1 MNSVKSYITLLL
13 VVFTLTI
20 YCQPTAPILQ
30 IETGMHTATSRRIS
44 TDAEGKH
51 LLTCSDDK
59 TARLWD
65 ASTGTLLNTFRIP
78 IGSANEGKIFA
89 CSLSPDGKIAA
100 LGGYTVYEWDNVHS
114 IYLVNTQT
122 GGIIHRIK
130 GLPNVIQEL
139 EFSPDGRWLA
149 AGLCCGNG
157 VRIFDTGGW
166 GEYKKLEG
174 YGSDVYNI
182 AFKPGGGLATV
193 CYDGKIRS
201 YDSRFELLVEKS
213 GLPGQEVYSLAFNP
227 TGSLLAIGYDDA
239 SAVEVRDA
247 ADLSLLYKPS
257 VQEMENKKGGFNILS
272 FSADGS
278 KLYGGGGFQKPD
290 KEGTW
295 KYVFRCW
302 MNAGKGSYSDLLLM
316 NNSITDIKP
325 LPNGSMAMVGS
336 YPDMAITNSS
346 NEISWYLS
354 AGNNNYA
361 ANDKSHFRVNASG
374 SSIGFTPLKEQAYS
388 FDVFQRKLL
397 EEQSLYSAP
406 VDANAGIAV
415 TDWKSNYSPAINGKK
430 VSFIRKY
437 ETCFSTDISSNGKQI
452 VLGTGWNIYLSDNNG
467 EKKWETALHGAGWT
481 VNISGNDKVVAAAMN
496 DGTIRWYRMS
506 DGKELLTFYLHADKK
521 RWVLFTPSGYYDAS
535 SGAEEFLGW
544 HLNNGPDN
552 APSFFP
558 VSRFKEKY
566 YRPDIIDAI
575 FETYKEE
582 DAITLA
588 NSRSSKKIM
597 MAEASIR
604 EKLPPTVIISSP
616 SNGSNISSNTVSIS
630 YAINSPLDAPAKNL
644 RVLIDGR
651 PVATERGLKP
661 TASATQKITITVP
674 SQNCIITLLAENDNG
689 TSPETNLYL
698 KWVAPVVAKEEFIYK
713 PKLYVLAIGVSDYNN
728 SELKLGFA
736 AKDAGDFANAI
747 YKQKGN
753 LYSEVIVK
761 KLTNKEATKDAMI
774 DGLDW
779 IQKQTGQKDVA
790 MIFYAGHGINDNN
803 GVFYMLPV
811 AADLERI
818 RATCLNFEELKQTV
832 SSIAGKVVVFIDACH
847 SGNVMGSTRR
857 GGSDI
862 NAVVNELSSTE
873 NGAITFTSSTGKEF
887 SLEDAAWGNGAFTKA
902 VIEGLNGKAV
912 INGKNKITVK
922 SLDAYISERVK
933 ELTKGKQHPT
943 SVSPPNVPD
952 FPIAV
957 TQ

>member
-1 MNSVKSYITLLL
+1 MKSFITLLL
-13 VVFTLTI
+13 VGFILTAFS
-20 YCQPTAPILQ
+20 QPTVPILR
-30 IETGMHTATSRRIS
+30 IETGMHIAKSNRIS
-44 TDAEGKH
+44 TDAAGKY
-51 LLTCSDDK
+51 LLTCSNDK

-65 ASTGTLLNTFRIP
+65 ASTGTLLKIFRIP
-78 IGSANEGKIFA
+78 IGGTNEGKIYA

-100 LGGYTVYEWDNVHS
+100 LGGYTGDEWDNNLS
-114 IYLVNTQT
+114 IYLINTQT
-122 GGIIHRIK
+122 GSIIHRIK
-130 GLPNVIQEL
+130 GLPTVIRDL
-139 EFSPDGRWLA
+139 EFSPDGRWMA
-149 AGLCCGNG
+149 VGLKG

-174 YGSDVYNI
+174 YGGNVYNI
-182 AFKPGGGLATV
+182 AFKPGGGLAAT
-193 CYDGKIRS
+193 CEDGKIRM
-201 YDSRFELLVEKS
+201 YNSRFELMAEKS
-213 GLPGQEVYSLAFNP
+213 GLAGQDIYSIAFNH
-227 TGSLLAIGYDDA
+227 TGSLLAIGYEDA
-239 SAVEVRDA
+239 AAVEVRDGS
-247 ADLSLLYKPS
+247 DLSLLYKPS
-257 VQEMENKKGGFNILS
+257 VEETKNKKGGLDVLS

-278 KLYGGGGFQKPD
+278 KLYGGSSFGKTD
-290 KEGTW
+290 KDGAW
-295 KYVFRCW
+295 KYALRCW
-302 MNAGKGSYSDLLLM
+302 MGAGKGSYSDLILM
-316 NNSITDIKP
+316 KNSILDIKP
-325 LPNGSMAMVGS
+325 LPNGSMALIGS
-336 YPDMAITNSS
+336 YPDIAVISSS
-346 NEISWYLS
+346 NEVNWYLS
-354 AGNNNYA
+354 AGNNDYA
-361 ANDKSHFRVNASG
+361 ASDKSHFRINGSG
-374 SSIGFTPLKEQAYS
+374 ASIGFTPFEEQAYG
-388 FDVFQRKLL
+388 FDVSQRKLL
-397 EEQSLYSAP
+397 VEQSLYPAP
-406 VDANAGIAV
+406 VDANAGTAV
-415 TDWKSNYSPAINGKK
+415 TDWQRNQHPAINGKQIK
-430 VSFIRKY
+430 FLREY
-437 ETCFSTDISSNGKQI
+437 ETSFSTDISNNGKQI
-452 VLGTGWNIYLSDNNG
+452 ILGTGWNLYMSDGTG
-467 EKKWETALHGAGWT
+467 EKRWETSIPGSAQAL
-481 VNISGNDKVVAAAMN
+481 NISGNDKVVAAALA
-496 DGTIRWYRMS
+496 DGTIRWYSMA
-506 DGKELLTFYLHADKK
+506 DGKELLAFYLHADKK

-535 SGAEEFLGW
+535 TGAEDFLGW

-558 VSRFKEKY
+558 VSRFKEKF

-582 DAITLA
+582 DAITMA
-588 NSRSSKKIM
+588 NQHSTKKIVT
-597 MAEASIR
+597 AETDIR
-604 EKLPPTVIISSP
+604 QKLPPTITINSP
-616 SNGSNISSNTVSIS
+616 ANGSNISSNTINIS
-630 YAINSPLDAPAKNL
+630 YAINSPIDAPAKNL

-661 TASATQKITITVP
+661 TAGQKITVTVP
-674 SQNCIITLLAENDNG
+674 SQDCIITLLAENDNG

-698 KWVAPVVAKEEFIYK
+698 KWVAPVAAKEEFIYK

-728 SELKLGFA
+728 PELKLGFA

-747 YKQKGN
+747 NKQKGN
-753 LYSEVIVK
+753 LYSDVIVK

-774 DGLDW
+774 DGLEW

-847 SGNVMGSTRR
+847 SGNVMGSTKR

-887 SLEDAAWGNGAFTKA
+887 SLEDPAWGNGAFTKA

-933 ELTKGKQHPT
+933 EITKGKQHPT

>member
-1 MNSVKSYITLLL
+1 
-13 VVFTLTI
+13 
-20 YCQPTAPILQ
+20 
-30 IETGMHTATSRRIS
+30 MHTATGRRIS
-44 TDAEGKH
+44 TDAESKY

-65 ASTGTLLNTFRIP
+65 AITGTLLNTFRIP
-78 IGSANEGKIFA
+78 VGGTNEGKIYA
-89 CSLSPDGKIAA
+89 CALSPDGKIAA
-100 LGGYTVYEWDNVHS
+100 LAGWTGYEWENVLT
-114 IYLVNTQT
+114 IYLINTQS
-122 GGIIHRIK
+122 GSIIHRIK
-130 GLPNVIQEL
+130 DLPEVINDI
-139 EFSPDGRWLA
+139 EFSPDGRWMA
-149 AGLCCGNG
+149 AGMGGSNG

-174 YGSDVYNI
+174 YISAVYNI
-182 AFKPGGGLATV
+182 VFKPGGGLATV
-193 CYDGKIRS
+193 CYDGKIRM
-201 YDSRFELLVEKS
+201 YNSRFELLEEKS
-213 GLPGQEVYSLAFNP
+213 GLVGEEIYSIAFNP
-227 TGSLLAIGYDDA
+227 AGNLFAVGYSDA
-239 SAVEVRDA
+239 TAVDIRDVPN
-247 ADLSLLYKPS
+247 LSLLYKPS
-257 VQEMENKKGGFNILS
+257 VSELENVNGGLKTLS

-278 KLYGGGGFQKPD
+278 RLYGGGGFQKPD
-290 KEGTW
+290 KDDHW
-295 KYVFRCW
+295 KYAIRCW
-302 MNAGKGSYSDLLLM
+302 NNAGKGSYSDLFLM
-316 NNSITDIKP
+316 KDGILDIKP
-325 LPNGSMAMVGS
+325 LNDGSMAVIGS
-336 YPDMAITNSS
+336 YPEIAIISSS
-346 NEISWYLS
+346 NKVSWYLS

-361 ANDKSHFRVNASG
+361 AIDKSHFRINASG
-374 SSIGFTPLKEQAYS
+374 SVIGFTPIYQQAYS
-388 FDVFQRKLL
+388 FDVLQRKLL
-397 EEQSLYSAP
+397 EEQSLFPSP

-415 TDWKSNYSPAINGKK
+415 TEWESNRNPNINGKGILFLE
-430 VSFIRKY
+430 STEICR
-437 ETCFSTDISSNGKQI
+437 STDISNKGKQI
-452 VLGTGWNIYLSDNNG
+452 VLGADFNLYLSDNNAEKIWKTSLPG
-467 EKKWETALHGAGWT
+467 EASA
-481 VNISGNDKVVAAAMN
+481 VNISGNDKVVTAALK
-496 DGTIRWYRMS
+496 DGSIRWYNMA
-506 DGKELLTFYLHADKK
+506 DGKELLAFYLHADKK

-535 SGAEEFLGW
+535 PGAEDFLGW
-544 HLNNGPDN
+544 HLNNGPDD
-552 APSFFP
+552 APSFYP
-558 VSRFKEKY
+558 VSRFKEKF

-582 DAITLA
+582 DAITIA
-588 NSRSSKKIM
+588 NSRSIKKIVT
-597 MAEASIR
+597 AETDIR
-604 EKLPPTVIISSP
+604 QKLPPTITINSP
-616 SNGSNISSNTVSIS
+616 ANGSNISSNSINIS

-661 TASATQKITITVP
+661 TASASQKITVTVP
-674 SQNCIITLLAENDNG
+674 SQDCIITLLAENDNG
-689 TSPETNLYL
+689 TSPETNLHL
-698 KWVAPVVAKEEFIYK
+698 KWVAPVAAKEEFIYK

-728 SELKLGFA
+728 PELKLGFA

-753 LYSEVIVK
+753 LYSDVVVR
-761 KLTNKEATKDAMI
+761 KLSNKEATKDAML

-818 RATCLNFEELKQTV
+818 KATCMNFEDLKQTV

-847 SGNVMGSTRR
+847 SGNVMGSSRR
-857 GGSDI
+857 GGNDI

-887 SLEDAAWGNGAFTKA
+887 SLEDLAWGNGAFTKA
-902 VIEGLNGKAV
+902 VIEGLNGKAA

-957 TQ
+957 LQ